1 MTTDNKL
8 NPSTGA
14 STFPPSPRPTAP
26 GASGNKGDQKIDQT
40 ANRLAHKGAKKE
52 QEFDKENNTLISK

>member
-26 GASGNKGDQKIDQT
+26 GLPGKKGDEKIDQI
-40 ANRLAHKGAKKE
+40 ANRLAHKGAQRE
-52 QEFDKENNTLISK
+52 REFDKDNNTVISK